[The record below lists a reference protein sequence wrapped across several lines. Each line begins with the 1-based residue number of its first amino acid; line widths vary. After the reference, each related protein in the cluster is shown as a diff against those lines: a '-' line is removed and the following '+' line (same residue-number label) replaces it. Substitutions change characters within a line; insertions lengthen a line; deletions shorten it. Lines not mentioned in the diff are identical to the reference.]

1 MASADDELIREYLV
15 ESQEHLATIE
25 NDLLEMEQAGEAIDE
40 QLVNRVFRA
49 AHSIKGGAGFF
60 NLTRIRE
67 LAHRTE
73 SILDMVRSRQMVPTP
88 EMVGV
93 LLLAFDQLRLML
105 ADWATSNEVD
115 ISEFVSALSSLTAS
129 SLPEHERDSLERT
142 VSLPVPGASRLI
154 EVGAFDLAQARRGG
168 RSIYLVEYD
177 LIRDLQRKNRSPM
190 EMISKLSRCG
200 TILEARCD
208 FEGIGTL
215 DDEPVSSIAFEILY
229 ASALEPELINDLL
242 EALPRS
248 VKVID
253 NQGAMVS
260 LAELHGSVP
269 GAAKPDTL
277 MEVRAGGGRG
287 PASGDPAS
295 GDPASGD
302 PASSDSASG
311 ATGSGATGSGGSATP
326 NTGASGKPIAV
337 ESTIRLN
344 VALLDSLMNLAG
356 EMVLSRNQLNEAV
369 DHEDLNE
376 IRASVHRLSLVTSEL
391 QSMVALTRMQP
402 VGSLFAKFPRVVRD
416 LARDLGKQAQLR
428 IEGGEVEIDKSILE
442 GLSDPLT
449 HMIRNA
455 VDHGIEAPAQRRA
468 SGKPES
474 GTIVLRATHQAGQVV
489 IEVAD
494 DGKGLSGERV
504 GAAML
509 RKGMISADQLS
520 NMSERDKMML
530 IFLPGVSTAE
540 KLSDISGRGVGMDVV
555 KTNLDK
561 LGGKIEIDSALGR
574 GTTFRIKLPL
584 TLAIIPSLLV
594 SENGQ
599 RYAIPQGSVSELIR
613 IPAEQVKE
621 RIDFSAERPLL
632 LLRNRLVPLVSL
644 GGLAAN
650 SGTKQPLVEGPVH
663 IVLVDAGFTQYGLIV
678 EALHDS
684 VEIVVKPLGRHLQG
698 LPDYAGATILGDGRV
713 ALILDVAGLAGRA
726 ALRESSDQTQQQD
739 AVGEPQSELR
749 SMLLFDNAPGE
760 RCALPIEAVK
770 RVERVGQEQIQHLG
784 GRRSWQSGEVLL
796 PVLALSDF
804 AQVGSIDGSQSWVV
818 IEFEYRGRRIGLLA
832 AEPVD
837 LIECPLEVDRETLR
851 QRGISGSAFIEGQ
864 TTLLLELGDLAE
876 DKYSPAAGAAE
887 TELGATAAGQAASI
901 LIAEDSDFFRN
912 QIRHLVEAVGY
923 SAVTATDGAEA
934 WRLLEQHG
942 SEIRLV
948 ATDVEMPALDG
959 LELTRRIRC
968 DARFRD
974 LPVIALSALAGEE
987 EVARG
992 LAAGVTEYQV
1002 KLDPDLL
1009 LSGIDRALNH
1019 AGQ

>member
-73 SILDMVRSRQMVPTP
+73 SILDMVRSRQMVSTP
-88 EMVGV
+88 EVVGV
-93 LLLAFDQLRLML
+93 LLLAFDQLRIML
-105 ADWATSNEVD
+105 ADWATSNEMD
-115 ISEFVSALSSLTAS
+115 ISEFVSALSNLTAS
-129 SLPEHERDSLERT
+129 SLPEEERDSLNQT
-142 VSLPVPGASRLI
+142 VSLPVPGGSRLI

-168 RSIYLVEYD
+168 RTIYLVEYD

-190 EMISKLSRCG
+190 EMLSKLSKCG

-208 FEGIGTL
+208 FDGVGTL
-215 DDEPVSSIAFEILY
+215 EDEPVDSIAFEILY
-229 ASALEPELINDLL
+229 SSALEPELINDLL
-242 EALPRS
+242 EAPARS

-253 NQGAMVS
+253 NQGSMVS
-260 LAELHGSVP
+260 LADLHGAQSSAGQPSV
-269 GAAKPDTL
+269 AKV
-277 MEVRAGGGRG
+277 EARN
-287 PASGDPAS
+287 DPAV
-295 GDPASGD
+295 PA
-302 PASSDSASG
+302 PATS
-311 ATGSGATGSGGSATP
+311 
-326 NTGASGKPIAV
+326 SGKPIPV

-344 VALLDSLMNLAG
+344 VTLLDSLMNLAG

-369 DHEDLNE
+369 NHEDLNE

-455 VDHGIEAPAQRRA
+455 VDHGVETPAQRRA
-468 SGKPES
+468 AGKPES

-561 LGGKIEIDSALGR
+561 LGGKIEIDSTLGR

-613 IPAEQVKE
+613 IPAGQVNE
-621 RIDFSAERPLL
+621 RVDFSAERPLL

-644 GGLAAN
+644 GGLATN
-650 SGTKQPLVEGPVH
+650 SDTKRSNVEGPVH

-726 ALRESSDQTQQQD
+726 ALRESTVQAQQEE
-739 AVGEPQSELR
+739 AGGEAQSELR
-749 SMLLFDNAPGE
+749 SLLIFDNAPGE

-770 RVERVGQEQIQHLG
+770 RVERVAQEQIQYLG
-784 GRRSWQSGEVLL
+784 GRRSWQSGDTLL

-804 AQVGSIDGSQSWVV
+804 AQVSPIDNTQSWVV
-818 IEFEYRGRRIGLLA
+818 IEFEYRGRRVGLLA

-837 LIECPLEVDRETLR
+837 LIECQLEIDRETLR
-851 QRGISGSAFIEGQ
+851 QRGISGSALIEGQ
-864 TTLLLELGDLAE
+864 TTLLLELSDLAE
-876 DKYSPAAGAAE
+876 DKYVPAASSGDGE
-887 TELGATAAGQAASI
+887 PDGTAMSQAASI
-901 LIAEDSDFFRN
+901 LIAEDSDFFRH
-912 QIRHLVEAVGY
+912 QIRQLVEAVGY

-942 SEIRLV
+942 NEIRLV
-948 ATDVEMPALDG
+948 ATDVEMPMLDG
-959 LELTRRIRC
+959 LELTRKIRG

-1019 AGQ
+1019 AG

>member
-1 MASADDELIREYLV
+1 MAHADDELIREYLV

-25 NDLLEMEQAGEAIDE
+25 NDLLEMERAGEAIDE
-40 QLVNRVFRA
+40 ELVNRVFRA

-60 NLTRIRE
+60 NFTRIRE

-73 SILDMVRSRQMVPTP
+73 SILDLVRSRQMVPTP
-88 EMVGV
+88 EVVGV
-93 LLLAFDQLRLML
+93 LLLAFDQLRVML
-105 ADWATSNEVD
+105 ADWQNSNGMD
-115 ISEFVSALSSLTAS
+115 IDEFVSALSNLTAS
-129 SLPEHERDSLERT
+129 SLPEDERDSMNQT
-142 VSLPVPGASRLI
+142 VSLTVPGGSRLI
-154 EVGAFDLAQARRGG
+154 EVAAFDLAQARRGG
-168 RSIYLVEYD
+168 RTIYLVEYD
-177 LIRDLQRKNRSPM
+177 LIRDLQRKQRSPM
-190 EMISKLSRCG
+190 QTLSKLAKCG
-200 TILEARCD
+200 TIIDARCD
-208 FEGIGTL
+208 FEGVGTL
-215 DDEPVSSIAFEILY
+215 EDEPVDSIAFEILY

-242 EALPRS
+242 EVPARS

-253 NQGAMVS
+253 HQGAMVS
-260 LAELHGSVP
+260 LEELKDGSARLGAALTPSAELRQDPRGDSAAT
-269 GAAKPDTL
+269 GAAAIKP
-277 MEVRAGGGRG
+277 V
-287 PASGDPAS
+287 
-295 GDPASGD
+295 
-302 PASSDSASG
+302 
-311 ATGSGATGSGGSATP
+311 AT
-326 NTGASGKPIAV
+326 

-416 LARDLGKQAQLR
+416 LARDLGKNAQLR

-449 HMIRNA
+449 HMVRNA
-455 VDHGIEAPAQRRA
+455 VDHGIESPSQRRA
-468 SGKPES
+468 SGKAEC
-474 GTIVLRATHQAGQVV
+474 GTIVLRASHQAGQVV
-489 IEVAD
+489 IEIAD

-509 RKGMISADQLS
+509 RKGMISAEQLAS
-520 NMSERDKMML
+520 MSERDKMML

-561 LGGKIEIDSALGR
+561 LGGKIEIDSTLGR
-574 GTTFRIKLPL
+574 GTVFRIKLPL

-613 IPAEQVKE
+613 IPANQVE
-621 RIDFSAERPLL
+621 DRIDFSAERPLL

-644 GGLAAN
+644 SGLSAN
-650 SGTKQPLVEGPVH
+650 AEVKQSKADGPVH
-663 IVLVDAGFTQYGLIV
+663 VVLVDAGFTESGLIV

-726 ALRESSDQTQQQD
+726 NLRESGQQNQEDD
-739 AVGEPQSELR
+739 ANGEAQSELR
-749 SMLLFDNAPGE
+749 SLLLFDNGPGE

-770 RVERVGQEQIQHLG
+770 RVERVGQEQIQYLG
-784 GRRSWQSGEVLL
+784 GRRSWQSGETLL
-796 PVLALSDF
+796 AVLALSDF
-804 AQVGSIDGSQSWVV
+804 AKVSAIDADQSWVV
-818 IEFEYRGRRIGLLA
+818 IEFEYRGRRVGLLA
-832 AEPVD
+832 AEPID
-837 LIECPLEVDRETLR
+837 LIECQLEVDRQTLR
-851 QRGISGSAFIEGQ
+851 QRGISGSALIEGQ
-864 TTLLLELGDLAE
+864 TTLLVELGDLADE
-876 DKYSPAAGAAE
+876 QYSTSTFSDPSDVLASAGS
-887 TELGATAAGQAASI
+887 GAASI
-901 LIAEDSDFFRN
+901 LIAEDSDFFRQ
-912 QIRHLVEAVGY
+912 QIRQLVENVGY

-948 ATDVEMPALDG
+948 ATDVEMPTLDG
-959 LELTRRIRC
+959 LELTRKIRN

-974 LPVIALSALAGEE
+974 LPVIALSALAGED

-1019 AGQ
+1019 AG

>member
-1 MASADDELIREYLV
+1 MAAADDELIREYLV

-73 SILDMVRSRQMVPTP
+73 SILDMVRSRQMVSTP
-88 EMVGV
+88 ELVGV

-115 ISEFVSALSSLTAS
+115 ISEFVSALSNLTAS

-208 FEGIGTL
+208 FEGVGTL

-242 EALPRS
+242 EAPARS

-253 NQGAMVS
+253 NEGAMVS
-260 LAELHGSVP
+260 LAELHGGEPAVSV
-269 GAAKPDTL
+269 AKPDGR
-277 MEVRAGGGRG
+277 MEGPAGGAAG
-287 PASGDPAS
+287 
-295 GDPASGD
+295 
-302 PASSDSASG
+302 
-311 ATGSGATGSGGSATP
+311 TGSGGSGAAG
-326 NTGASGKPIAV
+326 TGASGKPVGV